1 MREPVLA
8 LPQRAAIERMAR
20 REAAAQLLPS
30 PDSTVVT
37 VDVRECP
44 TCGGGEEVVRT
55 SPLAV
60 QPGLAVFGDVPDPAA
75 EAGPVVTVLGCEI
88 LTPRSLLPAI
98 VLRHHDG
105 SPAVWRTRAVA
116 WAQSANPGV
125 DRHSDV
131 EQLIVE
137 LAEEEAE
144 SDASLVPGGGHR
156 LPPRTS
162 PRALVLPASTRLNP
176 AAVGLRES
184 VPPAARFLSPHLDGP
199 QAQLYEK
206 AYRVSLLRTV
216 AAHL

>member
-1 MREPVLA
+1 MREPALA

-20 REAAAQLLPS
+20 REAAAQLLPAL
-30 PDSTVVT
+30 DAAVVT
-37 VDVRECP
+37 VDVLECP
-44 TCGGGEEVVRT
+44 TCGGGEEASRA

-60 QPGLAVFGDVPDPAA
+60 RPGLTVFGDVPDPTAVV
-75 EAGPVVTVLGCEI
+75 GPAVTVLGCEI
-88 LTPRSLLPAI
+88 LTPRALLPAL

-116 WAQSANPGV
+116 WAQSAGPGV
-125 DRHSDV
+125 DRRGDV

-144 SDASLVPGGGHR
+144 SDVALAPVGGHR

-184 VPPAARFLSPHLDGP
+184 APPAARFLSPHLDGP

-206 AYRVSLLRTV
+206 AYRGSLLRVV